1 MLTDVKKDQRH
12 SAGLKPCVLHL
23 INMLCGHSIMTKSE
37 AINKI
42 RSSIAEG
49 VQLITPEGKS
59 YEEHLTE
66 VSQVLLAHVIE
77 PIPVVLTSACFPEHD
92 YEKYRK
98 SNVLAIAKMG
108 NNWLLTLESENEFA
122 LGFGE
127 KPDNIMMHG
136 FSSPDAVG
144 EWCV

>member
-1 MLTDVKKDQRH
+1 
-12 SAGLKPCVLHL
+12 
-23 INMLCGHSIMTKSE
+23 MTKSE

-59 YEEHLTE
+59 YKEHLAE

-108 NNWLLTLESENEFA
+108 NSWLLTLESENEFA

>member
-1 MLTDVKKDQRH
+1 
-12 SAGLKPCVLHL
+12 
-23 INMLCGHSIMTKSE
+23 MTKSE

-42 RSSIAEG
+42 KSSIAEG
-49 VQLITPEGKS
+49 AQLITPEGKN
-59 YEEHLTE
+59 YEEHLAE

-77 PIPVVLTSACFPEHD
+77 PIPVVVTSACFPEHD

-98 SNVLAIAKMG
+98 SNVLAIAKKG
-108 NNWLLTLESENEFA
+108 KSWLLTLESENEFA

-136 FSSPDAVG
+136 FSSPDAIG
-144 EWCV
+144 EWCA